1 MTPAKSDYNR
11 NTNRVTLGDL
21 CLAISNGALPATVEN
36 SEWYVVRGRDLR
48 RLTARQQ
55 SHKTSSGP
63 GM

>member
-1 MTPAKSDYNR
+1 MTPAKSNYDR
-11 NTNRVTLGDL
+11 TTNRVTLGDL

-48 RLTARQQ
+48 RLTARQRNQ
-55 SHKTSSGP
+55 KFGSSL